1 MEPQIPT
8 ERQNDGRGML
18 SLLVVLLSVLPS
30 FRLVGQGQ
38 GRVEVFGYVQPR
50 FEVTGDSGVFLLR
63 RARLGVQ
70 GSITPWASYRIQAD
84 FRSWEAGGPP
94 AVTATDLWILL
105 SGRRV
110 AGQFGQYKTSFL
122 YENMISS
129 SVHELPD
136 RTVASELDAP
146 FRDIGA
152 QVTWTPNPRF
162 ALVGAVMNGEGPN
175 VTDNPDKRMM
185 YVQRATV
192 TPTRGVTVGAAGA
205 EKPDTTRWTV
215 DGQLVRGAFL
225 ARVAYLGSHRRSSD
239 SNGRAWY
246 ALAGY
251 TIRPRRAQ
259 LLARVEQYDP
269 SDAIAGDRT
278 RGYTLGAQI
287 FFRGDDLK
295 LQASY
300 AFYDEQGTE
309 IKNNKAVVQMQVRF

>member
-1 MEPQIPT
+1 MGNRALSVCYALVGVLSVCQT
-8 ERQNDGRGML
+8 ERL
-18 SLLVVLLSVLPS
+18 S
-30 FRLVGQGQ
+30 GQGQ
-38 GRVEVFGYVQPR
+38 GRAEVFGYVQPR
-50 FEVTGDSGVFLLR
+50 FEVTGDSGVFLVR

-84 FRSWEAGGPP
+84 FRSWVHGGPA
-94 AVTATDLWILL
+94 AVTGTDLWILL
-105 SGRRV
+105 SGRHV
-110 AGQFGQYKTSFL
+110 AGQFGQYKAPFL
-122 YENMISS
+122 YENLISS

-152 QVTWTPNPRF
+152 QVTWTPDQRF
-162 ALVGAVMNGEGPN
+162 ALVGAVMNGEGAN

-185 YVQRATV
+185 YVQRTTV
-192 TPTRGVTVGAAGA
+192 TLIRGGGLQLGAAGA

-239 SNGRAWY
+239 SDGRAWY
-246 ALAGY
+246 ALAAY
-251 TIRPRRAQ
+251 TLRPRRAQ
-259 LLARVEQYDP
+259 LLGRVEEYDP
-269 SDAIAGDRT
+269 SDAVFGDRT

-300 AFYDEQGTE
+300 ALYDEQGTE
-309 IKNNKAVVQMQVRF
+309 IKNNKAVVQVQVRF